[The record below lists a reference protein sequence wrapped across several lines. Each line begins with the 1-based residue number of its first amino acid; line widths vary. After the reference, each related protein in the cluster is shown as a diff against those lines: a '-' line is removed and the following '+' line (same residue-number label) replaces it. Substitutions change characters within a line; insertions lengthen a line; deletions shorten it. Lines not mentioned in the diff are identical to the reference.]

1 LKQQFQPQ
9 PKRLVLERLGV
20 SAAAAAALVRRGLV
34 REDTRRVERDA
45 YADDWAHGE
54 RVPSELPS
62 LNPDQAAAVKA
73 VEAGLAARK
82 FGVWLLHGVTGSGKT
97 EVYLRAI
104 AKVLETGGG
113 VIFLV
118 PEVALTPQT
127 VARLR
132 ARLEAVAPGAR
143 SVVWHSHLS
152 DGERLDGWLAMA
164 SGEARIVVGA
174 RSAVFAPVRD
184 LRLVVVDEEHE
195 PAYKQA
201 ETPRYHGRD
210 AAVMRA
216 KLAGAVCVLGSATP
230 SLESFA
236 NAQSGKYGLLRLPVR
251 VDGRRMPDIDIV
263 DMRIEAGRQRGFFAL
278 SRRLVQAMQDRF
290 ALREQTILF
299 INRRGY
305 SPAMLC
311 TRCGHVEECPHCSV
325 ALTYHRADETLRCHL
340 CGAEKAAPLRCP
352 KCSAPDVRWR
362 GLGTQRVEEAVRR
375 ILPRARVVR
384 MDSDTMSRKNRFREI
399 LGDFRLGRIDVLV
412 GTQMIGKG
420 LDFPNVTLVGLVDA
434 DISLHVPDFRA
445 GERTFQLL
453 VQVAGRSGRGEKAGE
468 VVVQTFTP
476 HSAPVQFSRHADVDG
491 FAAAELAVRRQF
503 GYPPCRH
510 IIHHLFTGPNPE
522 KLKFFAEQW
531 ARHAAAA
538 LAGRVELRG
547 PAPAPIEKIRDHYRW
562 QLWYFTSSIPRA
574 IGELERLRKAF
585 SWPEGVAQTL
595 DVDAIDLT

>member
-1 LKQQFQPQ
+1 MASPVNAFVGVHPLAGFDKLLHYRLPEGLGPAGPGTLVRVPLRGKMCLGVVGEVGPPKDFPADKLKPVAQVVYPFPALAPDALELARWMAGYYGAPMDAVIEAMVPAAVRRGASAKREKLLALGRTASAEEAAALDRRAPQQARLLAFLEQQFQPQ

-20 SAAAAAALVRRGLV
+20 SAAAAAALVRRGLA

-62 LNPDQAAAVKA
+62 LNSDQAAAVKA
-73 VEAGLAARK
+73 VETGLSARK

-236 NAQSGKYGLLRLPVR
+236 NAQSGKYRLLRLPVR

-278 SRRLVQAMQDRF
+278 SRRLVPPLQRRPHLPPRRRNAP
-290 ALREQTILF
+290 LPPL
-299 INRRGY
+299 RRGEGRPAALPEMLGSGRALARAGDPAGRGGGAAD
-305 SPAMLC
+305 SPESP
-311 TRCGHVEECPHCSV
+311 RG
-325 ALTYHRADETLRCHL
+325 
-340 CGAEKAAPLRCP
+340 
-352 KCSAPDVRWR
+352 PDGFRHDVPQEPIPGDPG
-362 GLGTQRVEEAVRR
+362 GLPPGEDRH
-375 ILPRARVVR
+375 P
-384 MDSDTMSRKNRFREI
+384 
-399 LGDFRLGRIDVLV
+399 GG
-412 GTQMIGKG
+412 
-420 LDFPNVTLVGLVDA
+420 DA
-434 DISLHVPDFRA
+434 DDRQGA
-445 GERTFQLL
+445 GLSQRH
-453 VQVAGRSGRGEKAGE
+453 AGRSRGRGHFPAR
-468 VVVQTFTP
+468 
-476 HSAPVQFSRHADVDG
+476 SG
-491 FAAAELAVRRQF
+491 F
-503 GYPPCRH
+503 
-510 IIHHLFTGPNPE
+510 
-522 KLKFFAEQW
+522 
-531 ARHAAAA
+531 
-538 LAGRVELRG
+538 
-547 PAPAPIEKIRDHYRW
+547 
-562 QLWYFTSSIPRA
+562 
-574 IGELERLRKAF
+574 
-585 SWPEGVAQTL
+585 
-595 DVDAIDLT
+595 